1 MIIKC
6 MHALAGIERA
16 STYICMYFTKR
27 AYMKDAAG
35 RPGCISYLSSLAVE
49 VMTTKAHETT
59 CWQGLSGGCLG
70 R

>member
-16 STYICMYFTKR
+16 STYICMYFKKR

-35 RPGCISYLSSLAVE
+35 RPGCISYLNSLAFE
-49 VMTTKAHETT
+49 VMMGDK
-59 CWQGLSGGCLG
+59 G
-70 R
+70 